1 MQNTHKYR
9 SFSGLHDSLLTIVGM
24 FNHPQRDDLM
34 IRTSTISLERAL
46 FPLLVQIS
54 RYGPVG
60 IVELADRVGRD
71 YTTVSRQVMK
81 LEEAGLAQRQK
92 NIKDKR
98 INEAII
104 TAAGKAMTDKI
115 DMARERIYQQ
125 VFLQWQDDELAELE
139 RLLEKFVSDFSNLK
153 DADHNE

>member
-1 MQNTHKYR
+1 M
-9 SFSGLHDSLLTIVGM
+9 HDSLLTIVGM
-24 FNHPQRDDLM
+24 FNRPQRDDLM

-125 VFLQWQDDELAELE
+125 MFLQWQDDELAELE

>member
-1 MQNTHKYR
+1 M
-9 SFSGLHDSLLTIVGM
+9 HDSLLTIVGM
-24 FNHPQRDDLM
+24 FNRPQRDDLM